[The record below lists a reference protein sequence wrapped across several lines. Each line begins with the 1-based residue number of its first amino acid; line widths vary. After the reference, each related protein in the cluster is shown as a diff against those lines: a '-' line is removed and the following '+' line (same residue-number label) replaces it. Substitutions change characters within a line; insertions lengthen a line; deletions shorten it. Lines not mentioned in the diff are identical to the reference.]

1 MRKTAKKVNKARGRL
16 TSLEWQVG
24 PAQEWLEPW
33 NRQPGESALWFQ
45 CFETYRA
52 LGIRRTIEQAYRQ
65 EMERRGKTGY
75 GQRPNGSWRKIAI
88 EFHWHERAE
97 AWDIAEI
104 NRVRREAA
112 SEARA
117 DKSARIKLL
126 KAARG
131 KLIQALE
138 MVEMSPLRLPELVNA
153 IRMVVGELRN
163 EYDDPISRQVE
174 MSEDELDIAI
184 EQALAELSA
193 RREGAI
199 TADAEG

>member
-1 MRKTAKKVNKARGRL
+1 
-16 TSLEWQVG
+16 LEWQVG

-45 CFETYRA
+45 CFEVYRA
-52 LGIRRTIEQAYRQ
+52 LGTRRTIEQAYRQ
-65 EMERRGKTGY
+65 EMEKRGKVGY
-75 GQRPNGSWRKIAI
+75 GKRPNGSWRKIALA
-88 EFHWHERAE
+88 FHWHERAE

-112 SEARA
+112 AEART
-117 DKSARIKLL
+117 DKAQRIKLL

-131 KLIQALE
+131 KLIVALE
-138 MVEMSPLRLPELVNA
+138 LVDTSPLRLPELVNA

-193 RREGAI
+193 RREGAV
-199 TADAEG
+199 TADVEG